1 MTDPELI
8 ATCWTSA
15 GDAAPM
21 RTSERSPFDPI
32 DRVRRVAET
41 GWVGLGFV
49 LDDLRA
55 VRETIGFEALAEEI
69 AAAGLRHVE
78 VELCAGWWKDPG
90 EGWRGHWEE
99 LLEAAQALD
108 AAFIKIGTDAGP
120 AVEDVEAFVAP
131 MRDLAD
137 QAQSSGTKVALE
149 PLPFGLIASIPQ
161 GAELVRRVD
170 HPAAGLIVD
179 YWHVFRAGTSLDELR
194 GSLAAELVFGVEL
207 CDADNVVLGSL
218 FEDTRDNRR
227 LVGEGEQDVSGFID
241 VMQDIGFA
249 GPWGVEI
256 LSAEHRRRPLGDAL
270 EVAFRSARRAFTA
283 DQV

>member
-32 DRVRRVAET
+32 DRVRRIAET
-41 GWVGLGFV
+41 GWAGLGFV

-55 VRETIGFEALAEEI
+55 VRETVGFEALAEEI
-69 AAAGLRHVE
+69 AAVGLRHVE
-78 VELCAGWWKDPG
+78 VELCAGWWKDPS
-90 EGWRGHWEE
+90 EDWRGHWEE

-131 MRDLAD
+131 MRDLAEE
-137 QAQSSGTKVALE
+137 AQSYGTKVALE
-149 PLPFGLIASIPQ
+149 PLPFGLIASMPQ

-194 GSLAAELVFGVEL
+194 RCLDAELVLGVEL
-207 CDADNVVLGSL
+207 CDADEAVVGSL

-227 LVGEGEQDVSGFID
+227 LVGEGAQDVVGFID
-241 VMQDIGFA
+241 TMKAVGFD

-256 LSAEHRRRPLGDAL
+256 LSSAHRLRPLREAL
-270 EVAFRSARRAFTA
+270 EVARDSALAAFGPA
-283 DQV
+283 